1 MIPGDIFRRL
11 LLLQERVALVF
22 GKLEMLLDDAL
33 DLADLLQHSLVLGQ
47 RDLDVLLE
55 NPGEYKAR
63 YNIPRSFEYLIVH
76 LFEL

>member
-63 YNIPRSFEYLIVH
+63 YNIPRCFEYLIVH